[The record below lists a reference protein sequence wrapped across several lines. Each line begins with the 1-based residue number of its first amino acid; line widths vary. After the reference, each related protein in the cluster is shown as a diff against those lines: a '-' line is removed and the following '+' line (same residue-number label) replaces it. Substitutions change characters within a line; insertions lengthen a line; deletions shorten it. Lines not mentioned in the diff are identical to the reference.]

1 MNLELDALDVK
12 LLAALQRD
20 GRASHVQLSEAVAL
34 SASQIQRRLRR
45 LEAAGLVSGYAALL
59 DPERLGLDVVAF
71 THVTLERHGE
81 RPAATFHEAV
91 RRLPEVLECWS
102 VSGEADYL
110 LRVVVPDL
118 RAFSD
123 FLMHRLLPVPG
134 VASVKSNIVL
144 ERVKAT
150 VALPLG
156 HLSADA
162 RGGPPEG

>member
-1 MNLELDALDVK
+1 MTSPDLDSLDVK

-20 GRASHVQLSEAVAL
+20 GRASHVQLSEAVSL
-34 SASQIQRRLRR
+34 SASQVQRRLRR

-59 DPERLGLDVVAF
+59 DAERLGLDVTAF

-81 RPAATFHEAV
+81 RSAAAFHDAM

-110 LRVVVPDL
+110 LRIVAADL

-134 VASVKSNIVL
+134 VASVKSNIAL

-150 VALPLG
+150 TALPLG
-156 HLSADA
+156 HLEP
-162 RGGPPEG
+162 G